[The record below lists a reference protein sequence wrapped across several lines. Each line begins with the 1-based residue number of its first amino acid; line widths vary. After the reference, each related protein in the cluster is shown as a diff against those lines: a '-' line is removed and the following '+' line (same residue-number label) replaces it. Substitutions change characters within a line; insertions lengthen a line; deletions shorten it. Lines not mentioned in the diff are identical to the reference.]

1 MNDRAA
7 IEQLAR
13 LVGIEAHYT
22 DTFGRSH
29 QASDETLLALI
40 GALVFQPT
48 RQSLGMS
55 WPSGNGARRWG

>member
-1 MNDRAA
+1 MIDRAG

-40 GALVFQPT
+40 GAFGFSADPAI
-48 RQSLGMS
+48 G
-55 WPSGNGARRWG
+55 RR